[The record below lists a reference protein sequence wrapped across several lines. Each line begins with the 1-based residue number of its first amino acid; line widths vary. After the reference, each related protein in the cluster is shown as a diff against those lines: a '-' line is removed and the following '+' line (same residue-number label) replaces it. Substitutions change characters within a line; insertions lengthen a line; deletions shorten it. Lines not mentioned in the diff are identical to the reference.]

1 MTAVTAW
8 LGEHGLSQY
17 AAVFADQAVD
27 MAVLPDLN
35 DLDLQKLGVPLGHR
49 KRMLRA
55 IAALRTAPADQPA
68 RCAAAF
74 QRSEAE
80 RRQLTVLFCD
90 LVGSTALAAKLDPE
104 DLSGVIRKFQHTC
117 ASVIASFDGNLAKF
131 MGDGILAYFGYP
143 RAHEDDA
150 GRAVRAGL
158 DLVAKVGQ
166 LLLPCGEPLQVRVG
180 IATGLVIVGE
190 KIGEGASQEQ
200 AAIGETPNLAARLQS
215 VASPNAVVIGASTR
229 RLLGN
234 MFACEDLGTHSL
246 KGMPDSVQAWRV
258 TGERVVECRFDAT
271 HAGRLTNFVGREQ
284 EVQQLMGL
292 WARVRGGEGQVALL
306 CGEAGIGKSRTSMTL
321 QNRIARQSHAVIRN
335 QCSPYHHNS
344 PLYPL
349 IRQLEHAAGFRPTDA
364 PEIKVTK
371 LEALLAQAGEG
382 TLADMG
388 LFLSLL
394 SLPHSPRYPELQLTP
409 QRQKELTIEALARQL
424 VGLARSRPVLCII
437 EDVHWADPTT
447 LELITRGIEL
457 IKDAP
462 VLMVVTFRPEFAPPW
477 LDLPHVTMLQLGRLD
492 REQAGTMVFDVS
504 GGKML
509 PDEIFEQILSKT
521 DGVPLFVE
529 ELTKTVLE
537 LGLLYDTG
545 DRYVIAGT
553 PPALSIP
560 ATLHDS
566 LMARLDRLARVK
578 EIAQI
583 GSAIGR
589 EFSYRLLAAV
599 ASEPESQ
606 VEEALSQL
614 ISAALISA
622 RGEPP
627 DCIYTFKHALV
638 QDAAYGSLLRARRQQ
653 LHGRIADVLKEQF
666 PRTVAT
672 QPELMAHHLAQAGRT
687 DQAIEYL
694 RIAGQHAIQRS
705 ANAEAIGHLKRALD
719 LLQSL
724 PARPENSRV
733 ALGLE
738 VMLGQ
743 AMIAGRGYAARETR
757 EVLLRAKTHINP
769 STDPAQIFSV
779 LYGIFACYYVGGE
792 LEMQRAAAAEFLA
805 EAERIG
811 DRGAICLS
819 HRTLGTT
826 YVQLGEFAAGRR
838 HLERA
843 RELYD
848 PERHADLRYQYGQD
862 IGAAAACYLCWAL
875 WHLGYVDQAAKLSAE
890 AMEHADAV
898 SHPHTLVYTICHA
911 RGMLDIFRRQPE
923 ETRSYARLVVSLCAE
938 HGFPFWGAGG
948 RILDGWASIS
958 RGRVYEGLMELRQG
972 LTAWRHHTGARLWLP
987 IFLALQAE
995 GYAKAGESDKAL
1007 RLIDEALTVSDETG
1021 ERWALAEVLRM
1032 KAALLLAV
1040 AGADAGEI
1048 EALLMQSLE
1057 TARRQGARCWE
1068 LRSACD
1074 LARLWHDHGRSAD
1087 ALSLVSS
1094 SYKQFS
1100 EGFDTAELQDARTLM
1115 DSLRQAIRSK
1125 ESWRSEQRCIVAAN
1139 MAGSTVVDF
1148 DGAVAG
1154 GTGWAR
1160 RLSFSE
1166 AARRTSR

>member
-1 MTAVTAW
+1 MSAVAAW
-8 LGEHGLSQY
+8 LGEHGFGQY
-17 AAVFADQAVD
+17 TTVFADQGVD
-27 MAVLPDLN
+27 IAVLPDLN
-35 DLDLQKLGVPLGHR
+35 DADLEKLGVRLGHR

-55 IAALRTAPADQPA
+55 IAALK
-68 RCAAAF
+68 
-74 QRSEAE
+74 SESPCETSASPE
-80 RRQLTVLFCD
+80 RRQITVLFCD

-117 ASVIASFDGNLAKF
+117 ASVIAAHDGNLAKF

-150 GRAVRAGL
+150 ARAVRAGL
-158 DLVAKVGQ
+158 ELAAKVGR

-215 VASPNAVVIGASTR
+215 IASANDVVIAASTR
-229 RLLGN
+229 RLLGS
-234 MFACEDLGTHSL
+234 MFACEDLGTHGL
-246 KGMPDSVQAWRV
+246 KGMPESVQAWRV
-258 TGERVVECRFDAT
+258 TGERVVESRFDAT
-271 HAGRLTNFVGREQ
+271 HAGRLTNFVGRQQ
-284 EVQQLMGL
+284 EVQKLMCL
-292 WARVRGGEGQVALL
+292 WTRARAGDGQVALL
-306 CGEAGIGKSRTSMTL
+306 CGEAGIGKSRTSMRL
-321 QNRIARQSHAVIRN
+321 QNCIARQSHLTTRY

-344 PLYPL
+344 PLYPI
-349 IRQLEHAAGFRPTDA
+349 IRQMEHAAGFGRADT
-364 PEIKVTK
+364 PETKIEK
-371 LEALLAQAGEG
+371 LEALVVRAGDD

-388 LFLSLL
+388 LLVSLL
-394 SLPHSPRYPELQLTP
+394 SLPNSQRYPELKLAP
-409 QRQKELTIEALARQL
+409 QRRKDLTIEALIRQL
-424 VGLARSRPVLCII
+424 LGLARSRPLLCVF

-447 LELITRGIEL
+447 IELISRSIEL
-457 IKDAP
+457 IKTAP
-462 VLMVVTFRPEFAPPW
+462 ILLVVTFRPEFAPPW
-477 LDLPHVTMLQLGRLD
+477 LDQSHVTMLQLARLD
-492 REQAGTMVFDVS
+492 REQAAAMVFDVS

-509 PDEIFEQILSKT
+509 PQEIFEQILSKT

-537 LGLLYDTG
+537 LGLLQDAG
-545 DRYVIAGT
+545 DHYVIAGT
-553 PPALSIP
+553 PPTLSIP

-578 EIAQI
+578 DIAQI

-599 ASEPESQ
+599 TSEPKAQ
-606 VEEALSQL
+606 VEEALGQL
-614 ISAALISA
+614 IAAELISM

-638 QDAAYGSLLRARRQQ
+638 QDAAYGSLLRAKRQE
-653 LHGRIADVLKEQF
+653 LHGRIADVLKQQF
-666 PRTVAT
+666 PRTAAT

-687 DQAIEYL
+687 ESAIEYL

-724 PARPENSRV
+724 PANPEKSHT
-733 ALGLE
+733 ALELE

-743 AMIAGRGYAARETR
+743 AMIAGLGYAARETR
-757 EVLLRAKTHINP
+757 EVLLRAKTHIDA
-769 STDPAQIFSV
+769 STDPAQICSV
-779 LYGIFACYYVGGE
+779 LYGIWACYYVGGE
-792 LEMQRAAAAEFLA
+792 LDMQRAAAAEFLA

-819 HRTLGTT
+819 HRALGTT
-826 YVQLGEFAAGRR
+826 YVQLGDFAAGRQ

-843 RELYD
+843 RALYD
-848 PERHADLRYQYGQD
+848 PALHASLRYQYGQD
-862 IGAAAACYLCWAL
+862 IGATAACYLCWAL
-875 WHLGYVDQAAKLSAE
+875 WHLGYVDQAARMAAE
-890 AMEHADAV
+890 AIERADAV

-911 RGMLDIFRRQPE
+911 RGMLDIFRRRPDE
-923 ETRSYARLVVSLCAE
+923 ARTYARFVVSLCAE

-948 RILDGWASIS
+948 RILDGWAAICK
-958 RGRVYEGLMELRQG
+958 GRIYEGLMELRQG

-1007 RLIDEALTVSDETG
+1007 RLIDEALAVSDETG

-1040 AGADAGEI
+1040 GEAHADEI
-1048 EALLMQSLE
+1048 EALLVRSLE
-1057 TARRQGARCWE
+1057 VAGQQQARCWE
-1068 LRSACD
+1068 LRTACD
-1074 LARLWHDHGRSAD
+1074 LARLWHAQGRSAD
-1087 ALSLVSS
+1087 ALNLVSS
-1094 SYKQFS
+1094 SYDQFV
-1100 EGFDTAELQDARTLM
+1100 EGHGTAELQDARTLM
-1115 DSLRQAIRSK
+1115 DTLRQAVGAMQPQRR
-1125 ESWRSEQRCIVAAN
+1125 ERRSERDAAKP
-1139 MAGSTVVDF
+1139 AAVVKF
-1148 DGAVAG
+1148 DDAVAG
-1154 GTGWAR
+1154 GAKWAR
-1160 RLSFSE
+1160 GLSFSE
-1166 AARRTSR
+1166 AERRTSH